1 MEMKGKEYGKSSAV
15 SVNGYFRNV
24 LRNFPLKTK
33 IISLVFNVLF
43 FRILKRKMVQ
53 VFITFNRP
61 NFVLLS
67 GVVGKSGANVARHV
81 MVVMFVESENVTI
94 R

>member
-1 MEMKGKEYGKSSAV
+1 MEMKGKEYGKSSVV

-24 LRNFPLKTK
+24 LRNSSKAK
-33 IISLVFNVLF
+33 KSLVFIVQF
-43 FRILKRKMVQ
+43 FQIIMRKMGQ

-61 NFVLLS
+61 NFVRLS
-67 GVVGKSGANVARHV
+67 GVVGKSGATVARHV
-81 MVVMFVESENVTI
+81 MVVTFGESENVII